1 MRKLVEARVTEEE
14 PARVLEALARPGELV
29 SSLPYVVGLRRGR
42 VRLLFR
48 RLLVRFQD
56 DYKLASEKSDGS
68 VRLVFE
74 GERSRI
80 VLEYRVEDGRIVA
93 YGEYRGPRGWVVWP
107 RLRELAEA
115 ALEEAR
121 RQAARGAGGPSLA
134 GEDYS
139 GLLADLSWVTR
150 LLSKSML
157 VKTMDVILQRGG
169 FHEFVEELHESGV
182 LREYRVVYVSGT
194 GLGSFRLL
202 FVNGELAGVYVALG
216 GEEFVGDPRAL
227 NRLEGLYRVKV
238 YGSLAPLERV
248 VSIG

>member
-1 MRKLVEARVTEEE
+1 MRKLLEAMLED
-14 PARVLEALARPGELV
+14 PGRVLEELARPHELV
-29 SSLPYVVGLRRGR
+29 PGLPYVVGLRRGR

-56 DYKLASEKSDGS
+56 DYRVSAERG
-68 VRLVFE
+68 E
-74 GERSRI
+74 GYARIILEGLRSRI
-80 VLEYRVEDGRIVA
+80 VLEFRAEGPSIVGYA
-93 YGEYRGPRGWVVWP
+93 DYRGPRGWVVWP
-107 RLRELAEA
+107 RLREIASAL
-115 ALEEAR
+115 LEEAR
-121 RQAARGAGGPSLA
+121 RRAAERLRAPAIDGR
-134 GEDYS
+134 DYS
-139 GLLADLSWVTR
+139 GLLADISWVTR

-157 VKTMDVILQRGG
+157 VRTMDVVLQRGG

-216 GEEFVGDPRAL
+216 GEEVVGDPRAL

-248 VSIG
+248 VSLG